1 MPDIDVDFEDLSL
14 AHKYVEDSYGK
25 DHVSRV
31 ITFGTMLAK
40 GAIKDVAR
48 IHDLS
53 IDESNR
59 LSGMVPDRLSEKVE
73 KEYLFNP
80 DLDDLKPGFKVVEKD
95 VEVDDPDNPG
105 QKKTVKKTYQ
115 RGMEDTDVKITLK
128 NCYRLVPEFKE
139 ELENGTEQ
147 VREVLKYA
155 RQLEGCIR
163 QVGMHACATII
174 GRGNLTDYIPKI
186 GRAHV

>member
-1 MPDIDVDFEDLSL
+1 MGFPDYFLIVQDYIAASRAKGSMVGPGRGSAAGSVVAYCLGITNLDPIKYQLLFERFLNPDRISMPDIDVDFEDLSL

-80 DLDDLKPGFKVVEKD
+80 DLDDLKPGFKVVE
-95 VEVDDPDNPG
+95 
-105 QKKTVKKTYQ
+105 
-115 RGMEDTDVKITLK
+115 
-128 NCYRLVPEFKE
+128 
-139 ELENGTEQ
+139 
-147 VREVLKYA
+147 
-155 RQLEGCIR
+155 
-163 QVGMHACATII
+163 
-174 GRGNLTDYIPKI
+174 
-186 GRAHV
+186 